1 MSIYTIIMSIGAVIL
16 LIAQFISHE
25 VSNVQRIIYDIMM
38 IVGLVLVIL
47 PPIINA
53 LEIIRYQI

>member
-1 MSIYTIIMSIGAVIL
+1 MSVYTIIMSIGAVIL
-16 LIAQFISHE
+16 LIAQFISQE
-25 VSNVQRIIYDIMM
+25 VSNVHRIIYDIMM